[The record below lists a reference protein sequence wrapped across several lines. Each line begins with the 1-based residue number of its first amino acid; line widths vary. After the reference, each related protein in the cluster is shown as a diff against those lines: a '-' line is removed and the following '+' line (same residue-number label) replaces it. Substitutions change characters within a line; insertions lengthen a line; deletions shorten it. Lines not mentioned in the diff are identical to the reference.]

1 MMLRQALAIS
11 LWLLA
16 TLSWAQTDIWRS
28 DSLQEVVVTGT
39 GTQHLLKDAPVQTEV
54 ISHRQLQQYA
64 GKSIED
70 ILNGLTASFDFSEND
85 MSSRLQINGL
95 GNSYVLILIDGR
107 RLHGD
112 NGGEND
118 LY

>member
-1 MMLRQALAIS
+1 MMKRQTLAFG
-11 LWLLA
+11 LMLL
-16 TLSWAQTDIWRS
+16 TVGTYAQTDIWRS

-70 ILNGLTASFDFSEND
+70 ILSGLTSSFDFSEND
-85 MSSRLQINGL
+85 MSSRRQMNG
-95 GNSYVLILIDGR
+95 
-107 RLHGD
+107 
-112 NGGEND
+112 
-118 LY
+118 